1 MALWLV
7 RAEKHGEFEEKF
19 LTDNKIYLCWNH
31 LSHDLSGLANQ
42 QKLRTLMQ
50 QVYPNNSA
58 KKNINQGSQIWAFSH
73 KMSAGDWVALPS
85 KFKAAIHFGKITGEY
100 TFNSKAKDPFY
111 HYRNVDWFA
120 TDIPRSNFD
129 QDILY
134 SLGAFMTICQIKR
147 NNAEQRIKAMAEN
160 NWKSSH
166 ALKPKTVKEATD
178 EAEDAGE
185 SFSDLEELSLDQI
198 AKTVIAKFKG
208 HKMAVLIDGILKAQG
223 YTTFLSPEGPDKGI
237 DILAGM
243 GPMGFGEPRICV
255 QVKSGDSP
263 LDRPTLDQLIGTMQN
278 IQATQGLLVSWGGY
292 KSSIDKEKATQFFR
306 VRLWD
311 QKDLIEQLLKHYDKL
326 DEDLKADLPL
336 KRIWT
341 ITNPENEEE

>member
-7 RAEKHGEFEEKF
+7 RAGKHGGYEEKF
-19 LTDNKIYLCWNH
+19 LNDKKIYLCWNN
-31 LSHDLSGLANQ
+31 LCHDLSNISSQA
-42 QKLRTLMQ
+42 KLRSLMQ
-50 QVYPNNSA
+50 QVYPDNTV

-73 KMSAGDWVALPS
+73 RMKVGDWVALPS
-85 KFKAAIHFGKITGEY
+85 KFTAAIHFGKITGEY
-100 TFNSKAKDPFY
+100 TYNSKAKDPFY
-111 HYRNVDWFA
+111 HYRKIDWFA

-147 NNAEQRIKAMAEN
+147 NNAEQRIKKMAEKK
-160 NWKSSH
+160 WKSSLVLTH
-166 ALKPKTVKEATD
+166 IAEKEATD
-178 EAEDAGE
+178 EGGDTTD
-185 SFSDLEELSLDQI
+185 SFSDLEELALDQI
-198 AKTVIAKFKG
+198 AKTIIAKFKG
-208 HKMAVLIDGILKAQG
+208 YKMALLVDGILKAQG
-223 YTTFLSPEGPDKGI
+223 YTTFISPEGPDRGV

-243 GPMGFGEPRICV
+243 GPMGFEEPRICV
-255 QVKSGDSP
+255 QVKSGDNP

-292 KSSIDKEKATQFFR
+292 KSTVNKEEAAQFFR

-311 QKDLIEQLLKHYDKL
+311 QKNLIEQLLRYYDKL
-326 DEDLKADLPL
+326 DADLKADLPL

-341 ITNPENEEE
+341 IANPEPEDD